1 MRQVT
6 FIPGDGIG
14 PSIVDAAR
22 QVIDVTGVKIEWS
35 EARAGEAACH
45 ELGTPLP
52 DETLETIAKTGLA
65 LKGPCGTPVGKG
77 FRSVNVAMRKEFDL
91 YANLRPAIA
100 FDGVPCRYPGL
111 DIVTVRENTEGLY
124 AQMEHWVGADN
135 MAAMAIGVNTRDA
148 MERICRFG
156 FDYARS
162 HGRKKVTVVH
172 KANILKKFTG
182 LFLEVAREI
191 GKEYSDIELEDKIID
206 NMAMQMVIDPYQ
218 FDVIVTTNLFG
229 DILSDLAAGLIGGL
243 GMAPGANIGKKTAI
257 FEAVHGTAPDI
268 AGKNLANPSSV
279 VLAGALML
287 DHMGEAKAATAV
299 RDALKG
305 VLKEGEKVTR
315 DLNPQSGVSTTE
327 MTEAIIASL
336 ETTCCH

>member
-22 QVIDVTGVKIEWS
+22 QVIDVTGGKIEGI

-65 LKGPCGTPVGKG
+65 RKGPCGTPVGKG

-135 MAAMAIGVNTRDA
+135 MAAMAIGGNTRDA
-148 MERICRFG
+148 MERICRFV